1 DSYMANTGAMTLA
14 VGPIARLDVPGLLL
28 ALDRYPYGC
37 AEQVSGRALPLLYL
51 NDVAKLIGLAGDD
64 KLNQTV
70 SDAIAATLSKQTSGG
85 GFGLWGPFD
94 GGDLWL
100 DGFVTDF
107 LLRAQAAG
115 YAVPEQAMTMA
126 LDNLSN
132 QLSYASDFDNGGE
145 DIAYALYDL
154 ARAGR
159 VSMGDLRYYHEA
171 RLAAFGSPLAQA
183 QLGAALALY
192 GDPTRANSAFAAA
205 VEKLSEPESRR
216 HRTDYGTRLRDL
228 AGVLALAAEF
238 KPASVD
244 LTDLADQLAGLRDQ
258 ADYTST
264 QEDSWTLLAAAAL
277 GAASTDG
284 SVTLD
289 GEPLDGEVYRR
300 FEQAGFVPVEIAN
313 TGEADTEAKV
323 TVTGYPAEAPDA
335 FGNGFTLS
343 REYFLPDGT
352 PIDPQ
357 AEPLAQNERLVV
369 VLTVWPQQLGSGQYL
384 LADPLPAGFEIE
396 NPDLSAGGGVSDF
409 GWLNLDMA
417 THVESRTD
425 QYVAAFRYFSE
436 THSFTTAYLVRAVSP
451 GSFVLP
457 GATVEDMYRP
467 EFRANTEAGAIEVTA
482 TGP

>member
-159 VSMGDLRYYHEA
+159 VAMGDLRYYLEA
-171 RLAAFGSPLAQA
+171 RLDAFATPLAKA

-192 GDPTRANSAFAAA
+192 GDRTRAAEAFQAA
-205 VEKLSEPESRR
+205 VASLRVVEERCVYR
-216 HRTDYGTRLRDL
+216 GDYGSAPRAT
-228 AGVLALAAEF
+228 AAVLAL
-238 KPASVD
+238 
-244 LTDLADQLAGLRDQ
+244 
-258 ADYTST
+258 
-264 QEDSWTLLAAAAL
+264 
-277 GAASTDG
+277 
-284 SVTLD
+284 
-289 GEPLDGEVYRR
+289 
-300 FEQAGFVPVEIAN
+300 
-313 TGEADTEAKV
+313 
-323 TVTGYPAEAPDA
+323 
-335 FGNGFTLS
+335 
-343 REYFLPDGT
+343 
-352 PIDPQ
+352 
-357 AEPLAQNERLVV
+357 
-369 VLTVWPQQLGSGQYL
+369 
-384 LADPLPAGFEIE
+384 
-396 NPDLSAGGGVSDF
+396 
-409 GWLNLDMA
+409 
-417 THVESRTD
+417 
-425 QYVAAFRYFSE
+425 
-436 THSFTTAYLVRAVSP
+436 
-451 GSFVLP
+451 
-457 GATVEDMYRP
+457 
-467 EFRANTEAGAIEVTA
+467 
-482 TGP
+482 

>member
-70 SDAIAATLSKQTSGG
+70 MDAIAATLSKQASGG

-132 QLSYASDFDNGGE
+132 QLAYASDFDNGGE

-159 VSMGDLRYYHEA
+159 AVMAYLRYYLEA
-171 RLAAFGSPLAQA
+171 RLDAFGSPLAQA

-192 GDPTRANSAFAAA
+192 GDTARADEAFAAA
-205 VEKLSEPESRR
+205 VAGLAEPASNRGYR
-216 HRTDYGTRLRDL
+216 SDYGSRLRDT
-228 AGVLALAAEF
+228 AGVL
-238 KPASVD
+238 
-244 LTDLADQLAGLRDQ
+244 
-258 ADYTST
+258 
-264 QEDSWTLLAAAAL
+264 
-277 GAASTDG
+277 
-284 SVTLD
+284 
-289 GEPLDGEVYRR
+289 
-300 FEQAGFVPVEIAN
+300 
-313 TGEADTEAKV
+313 
-323 TVTGYPAEAPDA
+323 
-335 FGNGFTLS
+335 
-343 REYFLPDGT
+343 
-352 PIDPQ
+352 
-357 AEPLAQNERLVV
+357 
-369 VLTVWPQQLGSGQYL
+369 
-384 LADPLPAGFEIE
+384 
-396 NPDLSAGGGVSDF
+396 
-409 GWLNLDMA
+409 
-417 THVESRTD
+417 
-425 QYVAAFRYFSE
+425 
-436 THSFTTAYLVRAVSP
+436 
-451 GSFVLP
+451 
-457 GATVEDMYRP
+457 
-467 EFRANTEAGAIEVTA
+467 
-482 TGP
+482 